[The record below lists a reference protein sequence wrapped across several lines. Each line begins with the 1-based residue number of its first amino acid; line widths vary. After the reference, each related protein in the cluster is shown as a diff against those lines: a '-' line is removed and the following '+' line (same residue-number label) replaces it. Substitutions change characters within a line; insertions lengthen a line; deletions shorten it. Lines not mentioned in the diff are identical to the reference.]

1 MMLVDAGRAQ
11 EALELDAELLGY
23 LRNDESGQGH
33 GVLEDKTEDSLLTA
47 SK

>member
-23 LRNDESGQGH
+23 LR
-33 GVLEDKTEDSLLTA
+33 EDASAKGSDVTKEKNEDSLVTA
-47 SK
+47 TK